1 MAAGTNLSG
10 GLRFFYIVLGAALM
24 AWGFYG
30 TSGGWVRYV
39 LCILGA
45 LILLFGLIA
54 FCPIRKML
62 GVGGENQKR

>member
-10 GLRFFYIVLGAALM
+10 GLRLFYVVVGAALM

-30 TSGGWVRYV
+30 TSGGWLRTV
-39 LCILGA
+39 LAIVGA
-45 LILLFGLIA
+45 IILLSGLIA

-62 GVGGENQKR
+62 GLDGENQKR

>member
-10 GLRFFYIVLGAALM
+10 GLRFFYIVVGAALM

-30 TSGGWVRYV
+30 TNGGWTRYT
-39 LCILGA
+39 LSIFGA